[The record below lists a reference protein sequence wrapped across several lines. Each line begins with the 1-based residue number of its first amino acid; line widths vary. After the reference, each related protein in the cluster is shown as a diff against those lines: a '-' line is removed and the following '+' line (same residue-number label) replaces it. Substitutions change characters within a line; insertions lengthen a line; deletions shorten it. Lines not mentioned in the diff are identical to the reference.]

1 MVASFIK
8 SGATSASI
16 KQKAVVMIKIEDMKV
31 AKLAT
36 APDHKVVSVTHL
48 QIDKEN
54 VTVAVLRHTH
64 QDSAQHMVERWK

>member
-1 MVASFIK
+1 
-8 SGATSASI
+8 
-16 KQKAVVMIKIEDMKV
+16 MIKVEDMKV

-64 QDSAQHMVERWK
+64 QDSGQHMVERWK

>member
-1 MVASFIK
+1 
-8 SGATSASI
+8 
-16 KQKAVVMIKIEDMKV
+16 MIKVEDMKV

-54 VTVAVLRHTH
+54 VTVAVLHHTH
-64 QDSAQHMVERWK
+64 QDSVQHIVERWK